1 LIKKILA
8 SLAFASL
15 PALAAQP
22 PFTGTDY
29 SGSYQCTG
37 MDSHIG
43 EYKGTVD
50 MKLNPEQSTGPYG
63 AYSFTLTLPD
73 NALYNGFAA
82 AHRKS
87 LAIYFAYTDPA
98 PKDYGVGIAQI
109 KTAADGRVS
118 FSKYYYGPEYEGGGY
133 GMETCIKQ

>member
-8 SLAFASL
+8 SLAFVSL

-29 SGSYQCTG
+29 SGKYQCTG

-50 MKLNPEQSTGPYG
+50 MQLNPEQSTGPYG
-63 AYSFTLTLPD
+63 AYSFTLTLAD
-73 NALYNGFAA
+73 NSFYNGFAA

-87 LAIYFAYTDPA
+87 LAIYFAHTDPA
-98 PKDYGVGIAQI
+98 LKDYGVGIAQV

-118 FSKYYYGPEYEGGGY
+118 FSKYYYGPEYEGGGN